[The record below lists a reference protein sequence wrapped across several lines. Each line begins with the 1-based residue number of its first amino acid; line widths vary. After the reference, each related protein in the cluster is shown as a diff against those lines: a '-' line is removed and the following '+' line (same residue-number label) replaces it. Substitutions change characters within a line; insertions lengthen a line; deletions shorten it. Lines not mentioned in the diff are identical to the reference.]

1 MYQMCLSI
9 IKIKD
14 YPVDNNR
21 KDTKQ
26 DLIFNKA
33 DL

>member
-1 MYQMCLSI
+1 MYHMCLSI
-9 IKIKD
+9 IKIKA
-14 YPVDNNR
+14 YPVDNIR